1 MSIQMRKGYYDDFDP
16 TKMTPG
22 EWAVS
27 IDEDSNKQIVWMCF
41 APGVVK
47 RMGTVEDFDVEI
59 QRLIHNQMESINTSV
74 SNANQSEVNAKIS
87 EDNAKMY
94 AESAST
100 SALNAKISETNAK
113 TSEEECK
120 KVLESVPKDI
130 TTITNQVNQNTVN
143 IESLQSNKA
152 DKATTLAGYGIT
164 DAQEKLTNPLTQS
177 DVVDNLSSTAINKP
191 LSANQGRVLSSN
203 VNAQFYN
210 AVSHL
215 WNDTTTYEVGQY
227 CIFSFRLWKC
237 LIRNSGQIPQEGTY
251 WTQTSIDEEITE
263 LNSNLANTKRT
274 LLWTNPKP
282 TDSFANSTISV
293 PNLSDYDEL
302 EVHFK
307 NSTTSS
313 GCTVFKITKYSYSSR
328 AYAFSLGTSFSD
340 CALWIRSFWAD
351 FNNNS
356 ITFDS
361 ANKLYTSNTVDNML
375 LIPYKVYGYKN
386 V

>member
-120 KVLESVPKDI
+120 KALESVPKDI
-130 TTITNQVNQNTVN
+130 TTITNQVNQNKAN

-177 DVVDNLSSTAINKP
+177 DVVDNLSSTSTNKP

-203 VNAQFYN
+203 VNARFYN
-210 AVSHL
+210 AVSDL

-227 CIFSFRLWKC
+227 CIFSNTLWKC
-237 LIRNSGQIPQEGTY
+237 LIRNSGQTPQEGTY
-251 WTQTSIDEEITE
+251 WTQTSVDNEITE
-263 LNSNLANTKRT
+263 LNSNLNDVNNIALSGLIYRGVADN
-274 LLWTNPKP
+274 LVYGCYGHG
-282 TDSFANSTISV
+282 IYSV
-293 PNLSDYDEL
+293 PSDAVGHPLPGYDGYMITLHVSNSIHTKILFLSNTWCY
-302 EVHFK
+302 
-307 NSTTSS
+307 
-313 GCTVFKITKYSYSSR
+313 IM
-328 AYAFSLGTSFSD
+328 
-340 CALWIRSFWAD
+340 
-351 FNNNS
+351 NNNTDGTPIQEFMRFS
-356 ITFDS
+356 P
-361 ANKLYTSNTVDNML
+361 N
-375 LIPYKVYGYKN
+375 
-386 V
+386 